1 MHAPHSDS
9 ESVNTWTSSVRPDL
23 EEPERKS
30 PSLSSVS
37 QISPV
42 FSDFGRT
49 NGMGTWYCTVCTR
62 SPALA
67 HLFSFDPAGA
77 ETHEHS
83 AKHRA
88 TVAALSRSWML
99 GELPADEAAWGIP
112 EATPFADMR
121 AAEGG
126 LDVYTGSNIRQR
138 VRAWR
143 RECVIA
149 QGGTLPDEEECEEE
163 CEEEPN
169 WDEESEVPITE
180 TTHELHAAGP
190 LLAAVAAAPAPQL
203 IISYSDS
210 SDSSSDSTDVIAKCN
225 RIASGTSRSDEPLPS
240 ALVTF
245 KAKTMRSGLSKL
257 AALRNSLRWLGW
269 PAQKSIER
277 VSRII
282 ERVRR

>member
-23 EEPERKS
+23 EQPEH
-30 PSLSSVS
+30 
-37 QISPV
+37 
-42 FSDFGRT
+42 FGRT

-77 ETHEHS
+77 ETHERS
-83 AKHRA
+83 ETHRA
-88 TVAALSRSWML
+88 TVAALAGSWML
-99 GELPADEAAWGIP
+99 GELPADEAAWAIA
-112 EATPFADMR
+112 EATPFADVR
-121 AAEGG
+121 AAEARGA
-126 LDVYTGSNIRQR
+126 LDVYSAPSIRQR

-143 RECVIA
+143 RACVLA
-149 QGGTLPDEEECEEE
+149 QGGELPEEEEDEETECEEE
-163 CEEEPN
+163 CEPN
-169 WDEESEVPITE
+169 WDEESEVPMTE

-190 LLAAVAAAPAPQL
+190 LLAAVAMAPEPAPQL
-203 IISYSDS
+203 VWGDSDS

-269 PAQKSIER
+269 PAQKSIEQ

-282 ERVRR
+282 GRVRR